1 MGKSISSENTFIV
14 FDFEMS
20 VDYPGRDGN
29 VEDAV
34 LMMLEYCPG
43 GDLYEIVYYTGKL
56 EEKVH
61 IFLRMGHPKV
71 IFY

>member
-1 MGKSISSENTFIV
+1 M
-14 FDFEMS
+14 
-20 VDYPGRDGN
+20 DYPGRDGN

-61 IFLRMGHPKV
+61 IFLSYEV
-71 IFY
+71 IL